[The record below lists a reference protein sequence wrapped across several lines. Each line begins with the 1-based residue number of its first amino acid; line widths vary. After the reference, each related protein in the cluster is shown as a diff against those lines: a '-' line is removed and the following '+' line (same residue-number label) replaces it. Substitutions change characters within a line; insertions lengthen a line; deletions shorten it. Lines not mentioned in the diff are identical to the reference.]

1 MTRKPIKIELIHD
14 VVCSWCPIGYR
25 NVKAALGEHESQL
38 EVEFKF
44 LPYELNPEM
53 PGEGESI
60 EVHLKRR
67 NKWNKEQLRRY
78 REDLIE
84 AASKARLTYDF
95 SKRTHYWNTAKAHTL
110 MHLAEKIGRQE
121 ALNEILIQQYFA
133 EGLNVDDTGNLAN
146 LASSIGIDDKDF
158 VAALSSPKVAAEM
171 AEKKARVQRFNVR
184 TVPTFVVNGSEVLRG
199 SSSVEFFV
207 QYLSNYLTR
216 SAA

>member
-1 MTRKPIKIELIHD
+1 MPKKPIKIELIHD

-25 NVKAALGEHESQL
+25 NVKAALGEYENQL
-38 EVEFKF
+38 DVEFKF

-53 PGEGESI
+53 PEEGESI
-60 EVHLKRR
+60 EDHLKRR
-67 NKWNKEQLRRY
+67 NKWNTEQLRRY
-78 REDLIE
+78 REDLIKT
-84 AASKARLTYDF
+84 ASKAGLTYDF
-95 SKRTHYWNTAKAHTL
+95 SKRTHYWNTAKPHTL
-110 MHLAEKIGRQE
+110 MHLAEKIGRQD

-133 EGLNVDDTGNLAN
+133 EGLNVGDTESLAN
-146 LASSIGIDDKDF
+146 LASSIGIDGKDF

-184 TVPTFVVNGSEVLRG
+184 SVPTFVVNDSEGLRG
-199 SSSVEFFV
+199 SNSVEFFV

>member
-1 MTRKPIKIELIHD
+1 MPRKAIKLELIHD

-38 EVEFKF
+38 DAEFKF

-53 PGEGESI
+53 PEEGDSI
-60 EVHLKRR
+60 EVHLRHR
-67 NKWNKEQLRRY
+67 NKWNTEQLRRY
-78 REDLIE
+78 REDLIKT
-84 AASKARLTYDF
+84 ASKAGLTYDF

-110 MHLAEKIGRQE
+110 IHLAEKIGRQE

-133 EGLNVDDTGNLAN
+133 EGLNVDDTENLAN
-146 LASSIGIDDKDF
+146 LASSIGIDGKDF

-184 TVPTFVVNGSEVLRG
+184 SVPTFVVNGSEVLRG
-199 SSSVEFFV
+199 SNSVEFFV